1 MVKDAKSSVYKG
13 KFDQFNTKNNE
24 SVLDMFNRL
33 NDIWIWRIPQ
43 VLLRGMQVI
52 WMKLD
57 YLYLV
62 IWRDKLS

>member
-1 MVKDAKSSVYKG
+1 MVKDAKSDVYKG

>member
-33 NDIWIWRIPQ
+33 NDI
-43 VLLRGMQVI
+43 
-52 WMKLD
+52 
-57 YLYLV
+57 
-62 IWRDKLS
+62 

>member
-43 VLLRGMQVI
+43 VSLRGMRVI